1 MSIRGD
7 DIILNLRAV
16 YARAYVRIKGL
27 IREPHWSI
35 AEVTIPLLSLSAY
48 VYMYAMLDAPQEYMA
63 FVIVGG
69 AMLAFWSNVLWGISA
84 QLYWE
89 KETGM
94 LQHYMLAPASRMAIL
109 VGMAIG
115 GMINTTIRSLSI
127 LLIGNILFPVS
138 YNITDPLALITVFI
152 LTIVT
157 LYGMGMLFASLFL
170 LYGREASHIADL
182 LQEPIYLLS
191 GIYYPVIS
199 SKVFPMSV
207 KLIASIIP
215 LTLGIDAI
223 RLILVMGKSIADIY
237 LHVFGLSI
245 LAVVLLI
252 LAYIALKKMEYI
264 SKRQGRLL
272 LRWQ

>member
-1 MSIRGD
+1 MLID
-7 DIILNLRAV
+7 EILLNIRAV

-48 VYMYAMLDAPQEYMA
+48 VYMYTMLNSPQEYMA

-69 AMLAFWSNVLWGISA
+69 AMLAFWSNVLWGMSA

-89 KETGM
+89 KDTGM

-109 VGMAIG
+109 VGMAVG
-115 GMINTTIRSLSI
+115 GMINTTLRSVSI
-127 LLIGNILFPVS
+127 LLIGSIIFPVS
-138 YNITDPLALITVFI
+138 YNLIDPLALITVFI
-152 LTIVT
+152 VTIVA

-182 LQEPIYLLS
+182 LQEPIYMLS

-199 SKVFPMSV
+199 SRIFPQSV
-207 KLIASIIP
+207 KIIASLIP

-223 RLILVMGKSIADIY
+223 RLILVMGKSITDVSMHII
-237 LHVFGLSI
+237 GLCI
-245 LAVVLLI
+245 LAIALLI
-252 LAYIALKKMEYI
+252 LAYIALKKMEYV
-264 SKRQGRLL
+264 SKKHGRLL